1 MDSLCIQ
8 TAAIQS
14 VSKQGSSRMV
24 VKRLP
29 PRIVQLVSCFFWF
42 FLSLPS
48 DEAPC
53 VLVKPQHVRMS
64 LPSARCL
71 PPHIPLVTFVL

>member
-14 VSKQGSSRMV
+14 VSNQGSSGMV
-24 VKRLP
+24 VKQLT
-29 PRIVQLVSCFFWF
+29 PRIVQLVSYLFVF
-42 FLSLPS
+42 SLPS